1 MSEKADQP
9 PFQGAELTEEHRRK
23 VAEWF
28 ERVRGFNPN
37 GATCP
42 ICANKNWTLGGHLV
56 APPTFHFGAM
66 VLGGPAY
73 PHFMIICTNCGT
85 TQFVNA
91 VAARLIEPEPP
102 DATS

>member
-1 MSEKADQP
+1 MGEKADQP
-9 PFQGAELTEEHRRK
+9 PPRSGELTEEHRQK

-28 ERVRGFNPN
+28 ERVRRSNPN

-42 ICANKNWTLGGHLV
+42 ICSNKNWTLGGHLI

-73 PHFMIICTNCGT
+73 PHFMIVCTNCGT

-91 VAARLIEPEPP
+91 VAARLIAPVPADE
-102 DATS
+102 TS